1 MLDLCSNNHSK
12 IILPIKLIL
21 ILCISCWFI
30 DCFAADILQGL
41 DVDAMDTL
49 GGTGKTLIYL
59 AEAVVATIT
68 YVKSRNIMVFVGTA
82 VVFIAFNFLFKMIGT

>member
-1 MLDLCSNNHSK
+1 MVKLK
-12 IILPIKLIL
+12 IQRY
-21 ILCISCWFI
+21 FQI
-30 DCFAADILQGL
+30 DIGRVFLFLLMTLWLGNCFAADILQGL

>member
-1 MLDLCSNNHSK
+1 MVKSKLQRHCQIHMGKVFLFLLMMLWLG
-12 IILPIKLIL
+12 
-21 ILCISCWFI
+21 

-41 DVDAMDTL
+41 DTDAMDTL